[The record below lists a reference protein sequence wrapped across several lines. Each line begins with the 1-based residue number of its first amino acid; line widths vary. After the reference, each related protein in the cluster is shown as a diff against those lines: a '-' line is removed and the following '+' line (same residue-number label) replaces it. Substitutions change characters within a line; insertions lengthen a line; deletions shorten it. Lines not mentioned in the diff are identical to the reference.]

1 MTLRRRL
8 LFHVGLTVAVAMAVG
23 VSAVIERRTE
33 TRLAATNAL
42 ALEIARQAADAQAQ
56 LHQYARNPLPETAN
70 GIEAALS
77 ALRGQVDSVSRR
89 TGVSPDWSRRVG
101 PGAARVQARF
111 RDVGRAGMAEA
122 VPAARVEPMLA
133 DARGVVADAMALTV
147 LSQAQLDGLDQ
158 RLDAMV
164 LVTLAALVVSLLAAA
179 VLLGRLGR
187 HLSALHTGAVALA
200 GGNFGHRVPVTGS
213 DELGALMTAFNRM
226 AGEVEGAVTYAR
238 EKVEERDTAH
248 AVLQRRVRQQ
258 AAVVELGAR
267 ALADASLPDLE
278 RDAARLVAAGLGVE
292 FAKVLLGTPGSGA
305 LQLVAGVGW
314 RPGTVGVATVA
325 TDATSQAGFTLREGG
340 PVVVDD
346 LATETRFTGPSLL
359 VEHGVRSGIS
369 VVIGDAGHPAGV
381 LGAHSASLH
390 RFTDDDVAFVQSVA
404 NLLAQAISAR
414 AVRDALRDSERRYQD
429 LYDHAPALY
438 WSVDL
443 TTGRVLACNLTAA
456 RALGYEREELVGRS
470 VFDLYAPECHA
481 DVRAGIRNL
490 QAVGEVRDQILAVR
504 TRDGTTLDVSLQAT
518 AVRDADGNV
527 IASRS
532 TWQDITARV
541 RVERALQLS
550 RDRLAQAERVA
561 SIGHWHWE
569 TASNRVTWS
578 EGLHRLLG
586 IETPALEGWF
596 EGHYR
601 LVHQED
607 RDRVR
612 AWIGQL
618 VERRGGVDTEYRI
631 VRPDGEVRHLL
642 AAAEVAV
649 DAADRVTSVFGTSMD
664 ITERRRLE
672 DHLRHV
678 VEHSTNVFY
687 THTPEH
693 VLTYVSPQV
702 RDVLDCEPEE
712 ALVRWTELLTDH
724 PDNPA
729 GIAATERAIATGQRQ
744 PPYELEL
751 RTFRGRTIWVE
762 VREAPLVQDG
772 KTVAIVG
779 ALTDITQRRQVEDA
793 LRRERELLDRTVN
806 NVPVMLALYDA
817 GGRILFVN
825 RAWERVLGWTLGECR
840 AHADLMAEFYPD
852 AAERRRARDHMG
864 AATGEWEDFRTRV
877 RGGRMLDTMWANVR
891 LSDGT
896 MIGIGQDITERKA
909 AERHLAVS
917 EERLRLA
924 VTAANQGL
932 FDADVRTGLSVV
944 SPEYCRM
951 LGYEPDEL
959 EMTHEVWLERMHP
972 DDRDT
977 AAQRYADCIA
987 GRTRDY
993 EAEFRLQAKDGT
1005 WKWIL
1010 AVGRVVEWDASGRP
1024 TRFLGTHT
1032 DITAR
1037 RVAEEEVRASRER
1050 IRELAFTQEQAR
1062 ETERARMARELHD
1075 EMGQALTGFKMD
1087 LAWLRD
1093 RIPDTDY
1100 DAHARAADAL
1110 GLVNGMVDV
1119 VRRMSGELRPGVLD
1133 DLGLGAAIRSQIREF
1148 QRRSGLVTRL
1158 EGLEHIPEM
1167 DPGRALA
1174 IFRILQ
1180 EALTNVA
1187 RHAQATTVVISASAT
1202 AGDLCVAIRDDGR
1215 GIHLE
1220 SATDRAPLG
1229 ILGMQERAAAWGGTL
1244 TVSRAEP
1251 VGTAVELAMPV
1262 AVATR

>member
-1 MTLRRRL
+1 MD
-8 LFHVGLTVAVAMAVG
+8 
-23 VSAVIERRTE
+23 I
-33 TRLAATNAL
+33 
-42 ALEIARQAADAQAQ
+42 
-56 LHQYARNPLPETAN
+56 
-70 GIEAALS
+70 
-77 ALRGQVDSVSRR
+77 
-89 TGVSPDWSRRVG
+89 
-101 PGAARVQARF
+101 
-111 RDVGRAGMAEA
+111 
-122 VPAARVEPMLA
+122 
-133 DARGVVADAMALTV
+133 
-147 LSQAQLDGLDQ
+147 
-158 RLDAMV
+158 
-164 LVTLAALVVSLLAAA
+164 
-179 VLLGRLGR
+179 
-187 HLSALHTGAVALA
+187 
-200 GGNFGHRVPVTGS
+200 
-213 DELGALMTAFNRM
+213 
-226 AGEVEGAVTYAR
+226 
-238 EKVEERDTAH
+238 
-248 AVLQRRVRQQ
+248 
-258 AAVVELGAR
+258 
-267 ALADASLPDLE
+267 
-278 RDAARLVAAGLGVE
+278 
-292 FAKVLLGTPGSGA
+292 
-305 LQLVAGVGW
+305 
-314 RPGTVGVATVA
+314 
-325 TDATSQAGFTLREGG
+325 
-340 PVVVDD
+340 
-346 LATETRFTGPSLL
+346 
-359 VEHGVRSGIS
+359 
-369 VVIGDAGHPAGV
+369 
-381 LGAHSASLH
+381 SASK
-390 RFTDDDVAFVQSVA
+390 
-404 NLLAQAISAR
+404 R
-414 AVRDALRDSERRYQD
+414 A
-429 LYDHAPALY
+429 
-438 WSVDL
+438 
-443 TTGRVLACNLTAA
+443 
-456 RALGYEREELVGRS
+456 
-470 VFDLYAPECHA
+470 
-481 DVRAGIRNL
+481 
-490 QAVGEVRDQILAVR
+490 
-504 TRDGTTLDVSLQAT
+504 
-518 AVRDADGNV
+518 
-527 IASRS
+527 
-532 TWQDITARV
+532 
-541 RVERALQLS
+541 ERALKLS
-550 RDRLAQAERVA
+550 RDRLAQAERA
-561 SIGHWHWE
+561 ARMGHWHYDVG
-569 TASNRVTWS
+569 SGRITWS
-578 EGLHRLLG
+578 DGHCRLFGLEAHEFDGTFEAYVRMVHPNDRPAVEARLRWYLS
-586 IETPALEGWF
+586 EK
-596 EGHYR
+596 
-601 LVHQED
+601 
-607 RDRVR
+607 
-612 AWIGQL
+612 
-618 VERRGGVDTEYRI
+618 RGGEGEYRI
-631 VRPDGEVRHLL
+631 VRADGEVRYLR
-642 AAAEVAV
+642 ATAEVTVNAHG
-649 DAADRVTSVFGTSMD
+649 AVTSMFGTSTD
-664 ITERRRLE
+664 VTDRRRLE
-672 DHLRHV
+672 DQLRHV
-678 VEHSTNVFY
+678 AEHSTNVFY

-712 ALVRWTELLTDH
+712 ALVRWTEFLTEH
-724 PDNPA
+724 PDNRA
-729 GIAATERAIATGQRQ
+729 GVAATERAIATGKPQ

-751 RTFRGRTIWVE
+751 RTARGRIIWVE

-806 NVPVMLALYDA
+806 NVPVMLALFDA

-825 RAWERVLGWTLGECR
+825 RAWELVLGWSLGECR
-840 AHADLMAEFYPD
+840 AHGDLMAEFYPD
-852 AAERRRARDHMG
+852 AAERRRASDHMG

-877 RGGRMLDTMWANVR
+877 RGGRILDTMWANVR

-972 DDRDT
+972 DDRN
-977 AAQRYADCIA
+977 AAARRFLECIA

-993 EAEFRLQAKDGT
+993 EAEFRLRAKDGT

-1010 AVGRVVEWDASGRP
+1010 AVGRVVEWDTGGRP

-1050 IRELAFTQEQAR
+1050 IRELAFAQEQAR

-1133 DLGLGAAIRSQIREF
+1133 DLGLGAAIRSQVREF

-1187 RHAQATTVVISASAT
+1187 RHAQATAVVISASAT
-1202 AGDLCVAIRDDGR
+1202 ARDLCVAIRDDGR

-1220 SATDRAPLG
+1220 FATDRAPLG

-1251 VGTAVELAMPV
+1251 GGTVVELAMPV